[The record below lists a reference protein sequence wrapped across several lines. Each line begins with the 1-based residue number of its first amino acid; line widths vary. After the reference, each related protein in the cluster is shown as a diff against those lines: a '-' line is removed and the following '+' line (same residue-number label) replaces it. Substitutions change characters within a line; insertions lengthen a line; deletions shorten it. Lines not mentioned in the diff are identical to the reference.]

1 MREQVILETEEAE
14 SDNVGAGD
22 VTLVHQLHSTIETT
36 RYLTGSAPWSNEKC
50 EERLSR
56 WIDDHHSYGTT
67 KYKLLSRDD
76 DRF

>member
-1 MREQVILETEEAE
+1 MREQVILETERLKVTMWAP
-14 SDNVGAGD
+14 GD

-56 WIDDHHSYGTT
+56 
-67 KYKLLSRDD
+67 
-76 DRF
+76 